1 MKSATFCM
9 SCSIFNF
16 TESMILTYIINTDV
30 GMSRVIVEGC
40 YLPEFLTEFVLP
52 DVKADQISPDSVH
65 FSCL

>member
-1 MKSATFCM
+1 
-9 SCSIFNF
+9 
-16 TESMILTYIINTDV
+16 MILTYIINTDV

-65 FSCL
+65 FFCL